1 VEHAFSYFKHQRLE
15 LTHKYECSDVI
26 LLPKS
31 VYQLMD
37 EPKYVELSAVKH
49 FGLPT
54 GNTAGGSGGGPPNTQ
69 FRTISKSVLKGQ

>member
-1 VEHAFSYFKHQRLE
+1 
-15 LTHKYECSDVI
+15 
-26 LLPKS
+26 
-31 VYQLMD
+31 MD